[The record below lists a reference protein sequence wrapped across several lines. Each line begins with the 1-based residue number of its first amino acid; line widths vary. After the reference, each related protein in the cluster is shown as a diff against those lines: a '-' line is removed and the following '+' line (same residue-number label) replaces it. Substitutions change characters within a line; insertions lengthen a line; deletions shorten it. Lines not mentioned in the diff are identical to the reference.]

1 VFLQVVQ
8 PFTAGD
14 PMREGVL
21 WTNRSLR
28 QLAAG
33 LAQRGFRVSVPVVV
47 QLLGKH
53 HLGRRKALKKRSFKQ
68 HPDSD
73 RQFLNIARL
82 RAEYEAAGN
91 PVFSIDTKKKEY
103 IGNLFRD
110 GQIYTREIRETLDHD
125 FPAYA
130 EGVIHPHAF
139 YDLRRN
145 HAHINLGVSND
156 TSDFACDSIA
166 HTWEH
171 YGQHHYPDASSILLL
186 CDGGGSNASNRFV
199 FKHAL
204 ERLATRL
211 GLEIRIAHYP
221 PYKSK
226 FNPIEHRV
234 FPHVTRACK
243 GVIFL
248 SVEIAVHAMSQ
259 TSTAKGLTTTV
270 HVLAGQYP
278 NGKKAPP
285 DYKKS
290 MKIVFD
296 DDLPTWNY
304 RAIPAKEGS

>member
-1 VFLQVVQ
+1 
-8 PFTAGD
+8 
-14 PMREGVL
+14 MREGVL

-28 QLAAG
+28 QLATA
-33 LAQRGFRVSVPVVV
+33 LAQRGFRLSVPVVV
-47 QLLGKH
+47 QLLRKH
-53 HLGRRKALKKRSFKQ
+53 QLGRRKALKKRSFKQ

-73 RQFLNIARL
+73 RQFLKIARL

-110 GQIYTREIRETLDHD
+110 GQIYTQEIRETLDHD

-130 EGVIHPHAF
+130 EGVIHPHAL
-139 YDLRRN
+139 YDLRWN

-156 TSDFACDSIA
+156 TSAFACDSIA

-171 YGQHHYPDASSILLL
+171 YGQHHYPHASSFLLL

-204 ERLATRL
+204 ERLVKRL
-211 GLEIRIAHYP
+211 GIEIRIAHYP

-248 SVEIAVHAMSQ
+248 SVEIAVQAMSQ

-270 HVLAGQYP
+270 HVLPGNYP
-278 NGKKAPP
+278 NGQKAPP
-285 DYKKS
+285 DYKQS

-296 DDLPTWNY
+296 DDLPKWNY

>member
-1 VFLQVVQ
+1 
-8 PFTAGD
+8 
-14 PMREGVL
+14 MREGVL

-28 QLAAG
+28 QLATA

-47 QLLGKH
+47 QLLHKH
-53 HLGRRKALKKRSFKQ
+53 QLGRRKALKKRSFKQ

-73 RQFLNIARL
+73 RQFQNIARL
-82 RAEYEAAGN
+82 RAEYAAAGN

-110 GQIYTREIRETLDHD
+110 GPIYTQEIRETLDHD

-156 TSDFACDSIA
+156 TSVFACDSIA

-171 YGQHHYPDASSILLL
+171 YGQHHYPQASSILLL

-204 ERLATRL
+204 EQLAKRL
-211 GLEIRIAHYP
+211 GIEIRIAHYP

-243 GVIFL
+243 GIIFL
-248 SVEIAVHAMSQ
+248 SVAIAVQAMSQ
-259 TSTAKGLTTTV
+259 TTTTKGLTITV
-270 HVLAGQYP
+270 HVLPGDYP
-278 NGKKAPP
+278 NGQKAPP
-285 DYKKS
+285 DYKQA
-290 MKIVFD
+290 MQIIFD
-296 DDLPTWNY
+296 DDLPKWNY
-304 RAIPAKEGS
+304 RAIPAKKGS

>member
-1 VFLQVVQ
+1 LEIVQ

-28 QLAAG
+28 QLATA
-33 LAQRGFRVSVPVVV
+33 LAQRAFRVSVPVVV
-47 QLLGKH
+47 QLLHKH
-53 HLGRRKALKKRSFKQ
+53 QLGRRKALKKRSFKQ

-73 RQFLNIARL
+73 RQFQNIARL
-82 RAEYEAAGN
+82 RAEYAAAGN

-110 GQIYTREIRETLDHD
+110 GQIYTQQIRETLDHD

-156 TSDFACDSIA
+156 TSAFACDSIA

-171 YGQHHYPDASSILLL
+171 YGQHHYPQASSILLL

-204 ERLATRL
+204 EGLANRL
-211 GLEIRIAHYP
+211 GIEIRIAHYP

-248 SVEIAVHAMSQ
+248 SVAIAVQAMSQ
-259 TSTAKGLTTTV
+259 TTTAKGLTITV
-270 HVLAGQYP
+270 HVLPGDYP
-278 NGKKAPP
+278 NGQKAPP
-285 DYKKS
+285 DYKQS
-290 MKIVFD
+290 MQIVFD
-296 DDLPTWNY
+296 DDLPKWNY
-304 RAIPAKEGS
+304 RAIPAKKGS